1 MVAGSLALVLPGVLL
16 NLSLQRNYD
25 TGYYSHQK
33 EQQALFEYKFTQ
45 NQSFISNCKDSVVSP
60 VLAEINGKTND
71 LLKFIND
78 TEAKMMPWP
87 KENPVYRLNYQADQG
102 D

>member
-1 MVAGSLALVLPGVLL
+1 MVTGSLALVIPGVIL

-25 TGYYSHQK
+25 AGYYSHQK

-45 NQSFISNCKDSVVSP
+45 NQSFISNCKDLVASP

-78 TEAKMMPWP
+78 TEAKMIAMP
-87 KENPVYRLNYQADQG
+87 KENMGYRPSLPTR
-102 D
+102 